1 MRVWDN
7 ERKISTG
14 ESWAQWRKSI
24 DEELRAEREYAAT
37 PAGRLDA
44 AYRRLDAQTT
54 GNDGWGTPASKD
66 DIAET
71 VAEIEALKKEMGRI

>member
-1 MRVWDN
+1 MRDWDD
-7 ERKISTG
+7 EMEMSTG
-14 ESWAQWRKSI
+14 EFWAKRRENI

-44 AYRRLDAQTT
+44 AYRKLDAQTAY
-54 GNDGWGTPASKD
+54 NDGWGTLASKD

-71 VAEIEALKKEMGRI
+71 EAEIEALEKETGK